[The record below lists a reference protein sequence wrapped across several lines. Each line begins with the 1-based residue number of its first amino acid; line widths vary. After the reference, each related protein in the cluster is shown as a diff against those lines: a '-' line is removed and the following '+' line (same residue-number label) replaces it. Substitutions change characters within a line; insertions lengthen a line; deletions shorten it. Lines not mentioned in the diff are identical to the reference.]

1 MWKRVARE
9 AVASAMVLRARVR
22 VSSAASVVPLGNAYT
37 WQRVQA
43 CPNAPACA
51 ALDVSLCSY
60 TYKDRD
66 PQKVDDKWIT
76 SRRRASFRNA
86 GVR

>member
-1 MWKRVARE
+1 VSYPPM
-9 AVASAMVLRARVR
+9 MVQ
-22 VSSAASVVPLGNAYT
+22 LGNAYT